1 MLLTADSIHKNYGMK
16 QLLRGVTLYVEAG
29 HKIGIIGVNGTG
41 KSTLLKLLA
50 GAEEPDEG
58 RVKTDPGVRVAYLPQ
73 APAYREADT
82 VLQHVLSVLPEE
94 ERALREYEAKT
105 VLNRLGVGLF
115 ERTMGSLS
123 GGQRKRA
130 ALAAVLLQP
139 SDVLLLDE
147 PTNHL
152 DTEMINWL
160 EQFLVSYAGGLVM
173 VTHDRYFLQNVC
185 NRIVELSLAASYEY
199 EANWERYLELKL
211 QRQEI
216 AEASEQKRQNL
227 LRIERAWMMRGA
239 RARSTK
245 NKAHIQR
252 YEELRDREGPEMEQR
267 FGDLAAGASRL
278 GRKTIELIDVSK
290 AYDGKAVI
298 KDFSYMIL
306 RNDRV
311 GIVGH
316 NGAGKST
323 LLNLIAERTAPDSG
337 SLDRGSTVKVGYFT
351 QESGHF
357 DSNQTA
363 IEYIKEIAPYLD
375 TTEGRL
381 SATVMLERF
390 LFGSDLQYSKIGK
403 LSGGERRRLFL
414 LGILMS
420 APNVLLLDEP
430 TNDLDIDTLTVLEA
444 YLQEFPGAVLAVSHD
459 RYFLDKVAEHI
470 FEVTGDGR
478 VNRYVGS
485 YTDYLSQ
492 VKSTEKAAAAPAK
505 PKAEGER
512 RRTEKLKFSFKEQKE
527 FETIDADIAATED
540 KIRQVEEAEKT
551 SASDYVRLQELM
563 EEKEALTTE
572 LDRLMERWMYLN
584 ELNERIEAEKALL
597 VEKQNA
603 EKK

>member
-73 APAYREADT
+73 APAYREEDT

-152 DTEMINWL
+152 DTDMINWL

-252 YEELRDREGPEMEQR
+252 YEELRDRESPEMEQR
-267 FGDLAAGASRL
+267 FGDFAAGASRL

-290 AYDGKAVI
+290 AYAGNAII

-323 LLNLIAERTAPDSG
+323 LLNLIAERTEPDSG

-357 DSNQTA
+357 DPEQTA

-444 YLQEFPGAVLAVSHD
+444 YLQDFPGAVLAVSHD

-485 YTDYLSQ
+485 YTDYLAQ
-492 VKSTEKAAAAPAK
+492 VKNAEKTAAAPVK
-505 PKAEGER
+505 PKVEGER

-551 SASDYVRLQELM
+551 NSSDYVRLQELM
-563 EEKEALTTE
+563 EEKEALTAE

-584 ELNERIEAEKALL
+584 ELNERIEAEKAS
-597 VEKQNA
+597 K
-603 EKK
+603 